1 MGESSAVLEAA
12 LRRLVRGA
20 EPKATRATRAGETPS
35 APPRAVPAEPRS
47 PVLAAAQRR
56 LARDARS
63 AAPTHLRAPA
73 STAERAFGRPPLRPA
88 APRTAERRPVVTLE
102 APRRPVD
109 ARALATL
116 LADDTANKLDQLCY
130 VWSVIQE
137 LEPFAGAGEVSLRRR
152 AAELLIVASKGDA
165 EIPLAGPLRAVR
177 SFLSTHGM
185 QEEYVESLCS
195 WYLDR

>member
-20 EPKATRATRAGETPS
+20 EPKAPRATRACETQS
-35 APPRAVPAEPRS
+35 APPRVAPVEPRS

-56 LARDARS
+56 LAREGRS
-63 AAPTHLRAPA
+63 PAPIPQRVRAP
-73 STAERAFGRPPLRPA
+73 
-88 APRTAERRPVVTLE
+88 ERRPVVTLE